1 MVLSHFV
8 PDAKGLSN
16 PSKIKAIRSE
26 VHINLDDYISDRQYS
41 ARGRFG
47 DMLLILPSL
56 QSTTWQMI
64 EQIQYALMFGT
75 AQIDDLLQEMLLG
88 GE

>member
-1 MVLSHFV
+1 MCTYYA
-8 PDAKGLSN
+8 DAKGLSN
-16 PSKIKAIRSE
+16 ASKIKSMRSE
-26 VHINLDDYISDRQYS
+26 VHVNLDDYINDRQYN

-47 DMLLILPSL
+47 EMLLILPSL
-56 QSTTWQMI
+56 QSTTWQMV

-88 GE
+88 GW